1 VIAASHA
8 WPGPRA
14 RFWVPTVDDIYDG
27 GPELAVFA
35 GAHAGLALVIRAIE
49 YAHGEI
55 EGADHNDLVGM
66 AGDIAA
72 VDELI
77 AIEIVR
83 QARSLAG
90 ILRAYALE
98 RTRRVGSRRQESLE
112 DPF

>member
-1 VIAASHA
+1 VIVASRK
-8 WPGPRA
+8 WPGPRT
-14 RFWVPTVDDIYDG
+14 RFWIPTVDDIYDG

-49 YAHGEI
+49 HSHGEI
-55 EGADHNDLVGM
+55 EGADDSDLVALTGV
-66 AGDIAA
+66 ITA

-83 QARSLAG
+83 QARSLAS

-98 RTRRVGSRRQESLE
+98 RTRRVRDPHDALD

>member
-1 VIAASHA
+1 MIIASRK
-8 WPGPRA
+8 WPGPGT

-35 GAHAGLALVIRAIE
+35 GAHAGLALVVRAIE
-49 YAHGEI
+49 YSHGEI
-55 EGADHNDLVGM
+55 EGADDGDLVAMTGE
-66 AGDIAA
+66 ITA

-77 AIEIVR
+77 AIDIVR

-90 ILRAYALE
+90 ILRAYAHE
-98 RTRRVGSRRQESLE
+98 RIRRVRDNHEALD